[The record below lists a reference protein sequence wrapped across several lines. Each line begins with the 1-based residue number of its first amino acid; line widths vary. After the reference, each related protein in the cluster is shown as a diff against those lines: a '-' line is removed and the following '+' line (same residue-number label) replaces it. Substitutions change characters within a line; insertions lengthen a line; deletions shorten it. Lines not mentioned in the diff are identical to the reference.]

1 MKSGFVSIVG
11 RPNVGKSTLLNK
23 LLNQKI
29 AITSDKV
36 GTTRNTIYGI
46 YNDEDSQIVFV
57 DTPGIN
63 KATSKL
69 GEVLNNK
76 AYSSFDND
84 LVLFLVDIAS
94 GFGPNDN
101 RILNRLK
108 EDNKDV
114 ILVLTKVDKIKKDKL
129 YDEIIKLKDLYNFLD
144 IVPIS
149 SIKGINTTE
158 LIEVIKKY
166 LKDDVKYF
174 DDDVITNVSE
184 KFLVGEIIREKILIL
199 TKEEVPHAVTCIVEN
214 MEFKKDKCYIN
225 ACIVVDRDNL
235 KGIIIG
241 KNGQMLKKVGLA
253 LALPIL
259 SVLMVSRQASS
270 DIWLSFSAFI
280 WLESWDC
287 TCVAISSRN
296 CRASCTWSAES
307 WLPAMMAFC
316 WPSGVE
322 SSSSM

>member
-241 KNGQMLKKVGLA
+241 KNGQMLKKVGTMA
-253 LALPIL
+253 REEIE
-259 SVLMVSRQASS
+259 VLLGKKVYLELFVKVIENWRQKPN
-270 DIWLSFSAFI
+270 LFEE
-280 WLESWDC
+280 LE
-287 TCVAISSRN
+287 IS
-296 CRASCTWSAES
+296 E
-307 WLPAMMAFC
+307 
-316 WPSGVE
+316 E
-322 SSSSM
+322 DD

>member
-23 LLNQKI
+23 LLNKKI

-36 GTTRNTIYGI
+36 GTTRNMIYGV
-46 YNDEDSQIVFV
+46 YNEDDTQIVFV

-69 GEVLNNK
+69 GEVLNK
-76 AYSSFDND
+76 TAYSSFEND

-101 RILNRLK
+101 KILNRLK
-108 EDNKDV
+108 EDEKQV
-114 ILVLTKVDKIKKDKL
+114 ILVLTKVDLIKKEKL
-129 YDEIIKLKDLYNFLD
+129 FEEINKLKDLYDFLD

-149 SIKGINTTE
+149 SVKNINISE
-158 LIEVIKKY
+158 LIQVIKKY
-166 LKDDVKYF
+166 LPDNIKYF

-184 KFLVGEIIREKILIL
+184 RFLISEIIREKVLNL
-199 TKEEVPHAVTCIVEN
+199 TREEVPHAVTCLVEN

-225 ACIVVDRDNL
+225 AVIVVDRDNL

-241 KNGQMLKKVGLA
+241 KNGQMLKKIGSLA
-253 LALPIL
+253 RKEIE
-259 SVLMVSRQASS
+259 VLLDKKVYLELFVKVIENWRQKPNLFEELGITEEN
-270 DIWLSFSAFI
+270 D
-280 WLESWDC
+280 
-287 TCVAISSRN
+287 
-296 CRASCTWSAES
+296 
-307 WLPAMMAFC
+307 
-316 WPSGVE
+316 
-322 SSSSM
+322 

>member
-23 LLNQKI
+23 LLNKKI

-36 GTTRNTIYGI
+36 GTTRNMIYGV
-46 YNDEDSQIVFV
+46 YNEDDTQIVFV

-69 GEVLNNK
+69 GEVLNK
-76 AYSSFDND
+76 TAYSSFDND

-94 GFGPNDN
+94 GYGPNDN
-101 RILNRLK
+101 KILNRLK

-129 YDEIIKLKDLYNFLD
+129 YDEIAKLKDLYNFLD

-149 SIKGINTTE
+149 SVKGINTME

-184 KFLVGEIIREKILIL
+184 RFLVGEIIREKVLIL
-199 TKEEVPHAVTCIVEN
+199 TREEVPHAVTCVVEN

-241 KNGQMLKKVGLA
+241 KNGQMLKKIGSMA
-253 LALPIL
+253 REEIE
-259 SVLMVSRQASS
+259 VLLGKKVYLELFVKVIDNWRQKPN
-270 DIWLSFSAFI
+270 LFQE
-280 WLESWDC
+280 LG
-287 TCVAISSRN
+287 IS
-296 CRASCTWSAES
+296 E
-307 WLPAMMAFC
+307 
-316 WPSGVE
+316 E
-322 SSSSM
+322 DD

>member
-114 ILVLTKVDKIKKDKL
+114 ILVLTKVDKTKKDKL

-184 KFLVGEIIREKILIL
+184 KFLVGEIIREKVLIL
-199 TKEEVPHAVTCIVEN
+199 TREEVPHAVTCVVEN

-241 KNGQMLKKVGLA
+241 KNGQMLKKVGTMA
-253 LALPIL
+253 REEIE
-259 SVLMVSRQASS
+259 VLLGKKVYLELFVKVIENWRQKPN
-270 DIWLSFSAFI
+270 LFEE
-280 WLESWDC
+280 LG
-287 TCVAISSRN
+287 IS
-296 CRASCTWSAES
+296 E
-307 WLPAMMAFC
+307 
-316 WPSGVE
+316 E
-322 SSSSM
+322 DD

>member
-129 YDEIIKLKDLYNFLD
+129 YDEITKLKDLYNFLD

-149 SIKGINTTE
+149 SVKGINTTE

-199 TKEEVPHAVTCIVEN
+199 TREEVPHAVTCVVEN

-241 KNGQMLKKVGLA
+241 KNGQMLKKVGTMAREEIEA
-253 LALPIL
+253 LLGKKVYLELFVKVIDNW
-259 SVLMVSRQASS
+259 RQKPN
-270 DIWLSFSAFI
+270 LFQE
-280 WLESWDC
+280 LG
-287 TCVAISSRN
+287 IS
-296 CRASCTWSAES
+296 E
-307 WLPAMMAFC
+307 
-316 WPSGVE
+316 E
-322 SSSSM
+322 DD

>member
-108 EDNKDV
+108 ENNKDV

-241 KNGQMLKKVGLA
+241 KNGQMLKKVGTMA
-253 LALPIL
+253 REEIE
-259 SVLMVSRQASS
+259 VLLGKKVYLELFVKLIENWRQKPN
-270 DIWLSFSAFI
+270 LFEE
-280 WLESWDC
+280 LG
-287 TCVAISSRN
+287 IS
-296 CRASCTWSAES
+296 E
-307 WLPAMMAFC
+307 
-316 WPSGVE
+316 E
-322 SSSSM
+322 DD

>member
-129 YDEIIKLKDLYNFLD
+129 YDEITKLKDLYNFLD

-149 SIKGINTTE
+149 SVKGINTTE

-184 KFLVGEIIREKILIL
+184 RFLVGEIIREKVLIL
-199 TKEEVPHAVTCIVEN
+199 TREEVPHAVTCVVEN

-241 KNGQMLKKVGLA
+241 KNGQMLKKVGTMA
-253 LALPIL
+253 REEIE
-259 SVLMVSRQASS
+259 VLLGKKVYLELFVKVIENWRQKPN
-270 DIWLSFSAFI
+270 LFEE
-280 WLESWDC
+280 LG
-287 TCVAISSRN
+287 IS
-296 CRASCTWSAES
+296 E
-307 WLPAMMAFC
+307 
-316 WPSGVE
+316 E
-322 SSSSM
+322 DD

>member
-101 RILNRLK
+101 IILNRLK

-149 SIKGINTTE
+149 SVKGINTTE

-241 KNGQMLKKVGLA
+241 KNGQMLKKVGTMA
-253 LALPIL
+253 REEIE
-259 SVLMVSRQASS
+259 VLLGKKVYLELFVKVIENWRQKPN
-270 DIWLSFSAFI
+270 LFEE
-280 WLESWDC
+280 LG
-287 TCVAISSRN
+287 IS
-296 CRASCTWSAES
+296 E
-307 WLPAMMAFC
+307 
-316 WPSGVE
+316 E
-322 SSSSM
+322 DD

>member
-241 KNGQMLKKVGLA
+241 KNGQMLKKVGTMA
-253 LALPIL
+253 REEIE
-259 SVLMVSRQASS
+259 VLLGKKVCLELFVKVIDNWRQKPN
-270 DIWLSFSAFI
+270 LFEE
-280 WLESWDC
+280 LG
-287 TCVAISSRN
+287 IS
-296 CRASCTWSAES
+296 E
-307 WLPAMMAFC
+307 
-316 WPSGVE
+316 E
-322 SSSSM
+322 DD

>member
-11 RPNVGKSTLLNK
+11 LPNVGKSTLLNK
-23 LLNQKI
+23 LLNKKI

-36 GTTRNTIYGI
+36 GTTRNMIYGV
-46 YNDEDSQIVFV
+46 YNEDDTQIVFV

-69 GEVLNNK
+69 GEVLNK
-76 AYSSFDND
+76 TAYSSFDND

-94 GFGPNDN
+94 GYGPNDN
-101 RILNRLK
+101 KILNRLK

-129 YDEIIKLKDLYNFLD
+129 YDEITKLKDLYNFLD

-149 SIKGINTTE
+149 SVKGINTTE

-184 KFLVGEIIREKILIL
+184 RFLVGEIIREKVLIL
-199 TKEEVPHAVTCIVEN
+199 TREEVPHAVTCVVEN

-241 KNGQMLKKVGLA
+241 KNGQMLKKIGSMA
-253 LALPIL
+253 REEIE
-259 SVLMVSRQASS
+259 VLLGKKVYLELFVKVIDNWRQKPN
-270 DIWLSFSAFI
+270 LFQE
-280 WLESWDC
+280 LG
-287 TCVAISSRN
+287 IS
-296 CRASCTWSAES
+296 E
-307 WLPAMMAFC
+307 
-316 WPSGVE
+316 E
-322 SSSSM
+322 DD

>member
-23 LLNQKI
+23 LLNKKI

-36 GTTRNTIYGI
+36 GTTRNMIYGV
-46 YNDEDSQIVFV
+46 YNEDDTQIVFV

-69 GEVLNNK
+69 GEVLNK
-76 AYSSFDND
+76 TAYSSFDND

-94 GFGPNDN
+94 GYGPNDN
-101 RILNRLK
+101 KILNRLK

-129 YDEIIKLKDLYNFLD
+129 YDEITKLKDLYNFLD

-184 KFLVGEIIREKILIL
+184 KFLVGEIIREKVLNL
-199 TKEEVPHAVTCIVEN
+199 TREEVPHAVTCVVEN

-241 KNGQMLKKVGLA
+241 KNGQMLKKIGSMA
-253 LALPIL
+253 REEIE
-259 SVLMVSRQASS
+259 VLLGKKVYLELFVKVIDNWRQKPN
-270 DIWLSFSAFI
+270 LFQE
-280 WLESWDC
+280 LG
-287 TCVAISSRN
+287 IS
-296 CRASCTWSAES
+296 E
-307 WLPAMMAFC
+307 
-316 WPSGVE
+316 E
-322 SSSSM
+322 DD

>member
-129 YDEIIKLKDLYNFLD
+129 YDEIIKLKNLYNFLD

-184 KFLVGEIIREKILIL
+184 KFLVGEIIREKVLNL
-199 TKEEVPHAVTCIVEN
+199 TREEVPHAVTCIVEN

-241 KNGQMLKKVGLA
+241 KNGQMLKKVGTMA
-253 LALPIL
+253 REEIE
-259 SVLMVSRQASS
+259 VLLGKKVYLELFVKVIDNWRQKPN
-270 DIWLSFSAFI
+270 LFQE
-280 WLESWDC
+280 LG
-287 TCVAISSRN
+287 IS
-296 CRASCTWSAES
+296 E
-307 WLPAMMAFC
+307 
-316 WPSGVE
+316 E
-322 SSSSM
+322 DD

>member
-11 RPNVGKSTLLNK
+11 HQNVGKSTLIHK
-23 LLNQKI
+23 LLNKKI

-36 GTTRNTIYGI
+36 GTTRNMIYGV
-46 YNDEDSQIVFV
+46 YNEDDTQIVFV

-69 GEVLNNK
+69 GEVLNK
-76 AYSSFDND
+76 TAYSSFDND

-94 GFGPNDN
+94 GFGLNDN
-101 RILNRLK
+101 KILNRLK

-129 YDEIIKLKDLYNFLD
+129 YDEITKLKDLYNFLD

-235 KGIIIG
+235 KGIIRKI
-241 KNGQMLKKVGLA
+241 KA
-253 LALPIL
+253 IL
-259 SVLMVSRQASS
+259 
-270 DIWLSFSAFI
+270 
-280 WLESWDC
+280 
-287 TCVAISSRN
+287 
-296 CRASCTWSAES
+296 
-307 WLPAMMAFC
+307 
-316 WPSGVE
+316 G
-322 SSSSM
+322 

>member
-36 GTTRNTIYGI
+36 GTTRNMIYGV
-46 YNDEDSQIVFV
+46 YNEDDTQIVFV

-69 GEVLNNK
+69 GEVLNK
-76 AYSSFDND
+76 TAYSSFDND

-101 RILNRLK
+101 KILNRLK

-129 YDEIIKLKDLYNFLD
+129 YDEITKLKDLYNFLD
-144 IVPIS
+144 IVPVS

-184 KFLVGEIIREKILIL
+184 KFLVGEIIREKVLIL
-199 TKEEVPHAVTCIVEN
+199 TREEVPHAVTCVVEN

-241 KNGQMLKKVGLA
+241 KNGQMLKKVGTMA
-253 LALPIL
+253 REEIE
-259 SVLMVSRQASS
+259 VLLGKKVYLELFVKVIENWRQKPN
-270 DIWLSFSAFI
+270 LFEE
-280 WLESWDC
+280 LG
-287 TCVAISSRN
+287 IS
-296 CRASCTWSAES
+296 E
-307 WLPAMMAFC
+307 
-316 WPSGVE
+316 E
-322 SSSSM
+322 DD